1 MTVDPFIHIPPAKAL
16 GIQLNRFEE
25 GTAELVAPFAKNV
38 NDKGTA
44 FAGSI
49 CSMLSLAGWA
59 AITLALRE
67 KGIEADVL
75 IVKSEIDYTA
85 AARAALFAEAS
96 VRPDKIARALRELAG
111 RGRSRIDLHAKLHSD
126 GIDCAAMAASYAI
139 IRTG

>member
-1 MTVDPFIHIPPAKAL
+1 MTIDPFLQIPAAKAM

-25 GTAELVAPFAKNV
+25 GTAELVAPFTKNI

-59 AITLALRE
+59 AITLALRQ
-67 KGIEADVL
+67 KGVEAEVL

-85 AARAALFAEAS
+85 AARSALFAEAT
-96 VRPDKIARALRELAG
+96 VRPDKVARAIRELAD
-111 RGRSRIDLHAKLHSD
+111 RGRSRIELRAKLHSD
-126 GIDCAAMAASYAI
+126 DTDCAAMAASYAI
-139 IRTG
+139 ISAN